1 RNFVSPGFR
10 VSRCLSRQK
19 ALPVLL
25 IRVPPSPVHRKRE
38 HKRDGA
44 SHYCKGQNAVSEL
57 KIAARAL
64 RSGREANGTKLRLR
78 CFILIDSIREIN
90 SGVVLSIVNFWTG
103 SKSIEP
109 PWGAVTWWD
118 FYPAADLRFRDCRD
132 HDAGGLDY
140 PDWPGAPGTPQYLV
154 LYQCLLTNIDIH
166 QELVIIFRY
175 GGRPMSRQAIFSRF
189 IKAMGVLGSLALAA
203 CDPMTAQP
211 AASIRP
217 VLVTPV
223 HYEAQV
229 SDRSFVGTV
238 RPRIESDLGF
248 RVAGKV
254 SKRLVEVGTR
264 VEAGQPLATLDE
276 VDLALQAE
284 QAAAELRA
292 ATGVLAQASAAE
304 TRARELRQK
313 GWSTDAQLDQ
323 AKAAADEA
331 RARLNRAERS
341 VELTKN
347 SLSYATLVAD
357 VAGVVTA
364 TLIEPGQ
371 VVTAGQTAI
380 RLARLAEK
388 EVVVAIPETLLTR
401 AKSGEAQVSIWSN
414 PDKRYIAK
422 LRELAPS
429 ADAAT
434 RTYLAKFSMPEAD
447 DEVQLGMTATL
458 TLSDSASDR

>member
-1 RNFVSPGFR
+1 M
-10 VSRCLSRQK
+10 
-19 ALPVLL
+19 
-25 IRVPPSPVHRKRE
+25 
-38 HKRDGA
+38 
-44 SHYCKGQNAVSEL
+44 SH
-57 KIAARAL
+57 
-64 RSGREANGTKLRLR
+64 
-78 CFILIDSIREIN
+78 
-90 SGVVLSIVNFWTG
+90 
-103 SKSIEP
+103 
-109 PWGAVTWWD
+109 
-118 FYPAADLRFRDCRD
+118 
-132 HDAGGLDY
+132 
-140 PDWPGAPGTPQYLV
+140 
-154 LYQCLLTNIDIH
+154 
-166 QELVIIFRY
+166 
-175 GGRPMSRQAIFSRF
+175 QAIFSRF
-189 IKAMGVLGSLALAA
+189 IKAMGVLASLALAA

-211 AASIRP
+211 LAPVRP
-217 VLVTPV
+217 VLVTQVRYQP
-223 HYEAQV
+223 QV
-229 SDRSFVGTV
+229 SERSFVGTI

-264 VEAGQPLATLDE
+264 VEAGRTLAVLDE
-276 VDLALQAE
+276 VDLGLQAE

-304 TRARELRQK
+304 MRAKELRQK

-323 AKAAADEA
+323 AKAGADEA

-357 VAGVVTA
+357 TAGVVTA

-401 AKSGEAQVSIWSN
+401 ANSGEAQVSIWSN
-414 PDKRYIAK
+414 PDKRYVAK

-434 RTYLAKFSMPEAD
+434 RTYLAKFSMPEAG

-458 TLSDSASDR
+458 TLSDSASDRVARLPLSALFNQGEGPSLYVADAKSGAITLKRVSVKSYEREDVLISDGVEEGANVVALGVQKLDPAQKVKIVSSLSF